1 MRPSILF
8 AGAVLLIVA
17 ALATPASAAGT
28 ASGSCGPAEGEY
40 GRNNLS
46 SKLFPGHL
54 PATPAIYFQVDY
66 TGVEAP
72 TTVGVIV
79 RRNDELE
86 DQAGLFTTT
95 ATSPSGS
102 YRSSIVGSFAPTGG
116 PEINAGAK
124 GSRLGNRS
132 DWNRSQG
139 GDDANDFRA
148 ERQNGERTSPY
159 TGVVPG
165 LYVFY
170 VYTGEAGPP
179 PAGRFVADERSFL
192 GRFECA
198 VADE

>member
-1 MRPSILF
+1 MRASSLL
-8 AGAVLLIVA
+8 AGALLMA
-17 ALATPASAAGT
+17 MASTTPVSAAGI

-40 GRNNLS
+40 GRNSLS
-46 SKLFPGHL
+46 STLFPGHP
-54 PATPAIYFQVDY
+54 PATPALYFRVEY

-72 TTVGVIV
+72 TTIGVIV

-95 ATSPSGS
+95 ATSASGS

-116 PEINAGAK
+116 PEINAGAR

-139 GDDANDFRA
+139 GDDANNNRA
-148 ERQNGERTSPY
+148 ERQTGERTSPY

-170 VYTGEAGPP
+170 VYTGEVGPP
-179 PAGRFVADERSFL
+179 PAGRFVADEQSFL

>member
-1 MRPSILF
+1 MRASMFL
-8 AGAVLLIVA
+8 AGAALLTIA
-17 ALATPASAAGT
+17 ASATPVSAAGT
-28 ASGSCGPAEGEY
+28 ASGSCGSAEGEY

-46 SKLFPGHL
+46 SALFPGHA
-54 PATPAIYFQVDY
+54 PATPALYFQVDY

-72 TTVGVIV
+72 TTIGVIV

-86 DQAGLFTTT
+86 DQAGVFTTT

-116 PEINAGAK
+116 PELNAGTR
-124 GSRLGNRS
+124 GSRLGNRG
-132 DWNRSQG
+132 DYNRSQG
-139 GDDANDFRA
+139 GDDANNFRA

-170 VYTGEAGPP
+170 VYTGEIGPP

-192 GRFECA
+192 GRFECG